1 MSNYSL
7 IDIDS
12 QDNVFDVICLTF
24 KVSTLNE
31 IRLYVQNSEADYAAK
46 QLSLKMPGTH
56 VFLEIYSRYK
66 AQYINGERIVVTKME
81 DFYDN
86 LTPEQI
92 KKSKIFCDE
101 NNEWI

>member
-31 IRLYVQNSEADYAAK
+31 IRLYVQNQEADFAAK
-46 QLSLKMPGTH
+46 KMSLKMPGTRIY
-56 VFLEIYSRYK
+56 LEIYSRIK
-66 AQYINGERIVVTKME
+66 AQYVNGERIALTKME

-86 LTPEQI
+86 LTPDQI